1 MMQRKI
7 IHVDMDCFYAAV
19 EMRDNPAL
27 KTLPI
32 AIGGAA
38 SRRGVLSTCNYVA
51 RKYGVRSA
59 MPTHKALQLCPE
71 LVLLP
76 GRMDAYKAA
85 SMHIQQIFHRYTDI
99 IEPLS
104 LDEAY
109 LDVSESLLFS
119 GSATYIAQDIRR
131 AIAEE
136 TGLTASAGVAPCK
149 FIAKVASDENK
160 PNGLCVITPAE
171 VDSFVAS
178 MPLEKIP
185 GVGKVT
191 LEKLHQLGLHTCKDV
206 QGYAKESLLTQFGKF
221 GRVLLDRC
229 HGIDNREVVVDRARK
244 SVGVERTLS
253 HNIKQLGECEAVL
266 SDLYKELLRRVARVG
281 AHDKIRSLAVK
292 MKFADFQ
299 LRSAEQR
306 VQYLHPS
313 CYQPLLHQLLEKS
326 QGRGIRLLGLSA
338 QLQQDEMIDAAAKQL
353 KLI

>member
-1 MMQRKI
+1 MQRKI

-19 EMRDNPAL
+19 EMRDNPEL
-27 KTLPI
+27 RLRPL

-38 SRRGVLSTCNYVA
+38 SRRGVLSTCNYIA
-51 RKYGVRSA
+51 RKYGIRSA

-71 LVLLP
+71 LVILP

-85 SMHIQQIFHRYTDI
+85 SQHIQQIFQRYTDI

-109 LDVSESLLFS
+109 LDVSESVLFS

-131 AIAEE
+131 AIAAE

-160 PNGLCVITPAE
+160 PNGLCVITPGE
-171 VDSFVAS
+171 VDAFVAS

-191 LEKLHQLGLHTCKDV
+191 LEKLHQLGLYTGKDV
-206 QGYAKESLLTQFGKF
+206 QQYPKEAILSQFGKF
-221 GRVLLDRC
+221 GRVLLDRA
-229 HGIDNREVVVDRARK
+229 HGIDNRAVITDRIRK
-244 SVGVERTLS
+244 SVGVERTLN
-253 HNIKQLGECEAVL
+253 HNIQQVGECEAVL
-266 SDLYKELLRRVARVG
+266 NELFTELTRRVARVG
-281 AHDKIRSLAVK
+281 ANDKVRSMAVK

-299 LRSAEQR
+299 LRSAEQKTH
-306 VQYLHPS
+306 QLDPS
-313 CYQPLLHQLLEKS
+313 CYRPLLHHLLEKN

-338 QLQQDEMIDAAAKQL
+338 QLSSDDAAVSAAKQL
-353 KLI
+353 SLI

>member
-1 MMQRKI
+1 MQRKI
-7 IHVDMDCFYAAV
+7 IHVDMDCFFAAV

-27 KTLPI
+27 KKLPI

-38 SRRGVLSTCNYVA
+38 SRRGVLSPCNYVA
-51 RKYGVRSA
+51 RQFGIRSA
-59 MPTHKALQLCPE
+59 MPTHKALQLCPQ
-71 LVLLP
+71 LVVLP
-76 GRMDAYKAA
+76 GRMEAYKAV
-85 SMHIQQIFHRYTDI
+85 SQQVLHIFQRYTDI

-109 LDVSESLLFS
+109 LDVSESSLFS

-131 AIAEE
+131 AIEEE

-171 VDSFVAS
+171 LDVFVS
-178 MPLEKIP
+178 SLPLEKIP

-191 LEKLHQLGLHTCKDV
+191 LEKLHALGLYTCKDV
-206 QGYAKESLLTQFGKF
+206 QAYPREVILTKFGKF
-221 GRVLLDRC
+221 GRVLLDRSQ
-229 HGIDNREVVVDRARK
+229 GIDTREVITCRERK

-253 HNIKQLGECEAVL
+253 QNIAEQEECELVL
-266 SDLYKELLRRVARVG
+266 KDLYQELQRRLSRVG
-281 AHDKIRSLAVK
+281 ASDRIRSLAVK

-299 LRSAEQR
+299 LRSAEQK
-306 VQYLHPS
+306 VAQLEPE
-313 CYQPLLHQLLEKS
+313 CYQPLLIQLLAKS

-338 QLQQDEMIDAAAKQL
+338 QLNSEANSEFDARQL
-353 KLI
+353 NLI